1 MALAAADRTHRRRM
15 TLIPVYRGLTT
26 LLGPAV
32 RLYLGHRRAQGKED
46 ALRFPEREGR
56 ASRVRPPGP
65 LLWIH
70 AASIG
75 EAVST
80 LSLIDRLAAERPAL
94 NMLVTTGTVTSAR
107 LLATRL
113 PTGHAWHQYVPVDRP
128 IYVRRFLDHWKPDL
142 ALWIE
147 SELWPN
153 LIVETRRRG
162 VPLILLNGRM
172 SQGSFRRWSRV
183 PALIRPLLQGFDL
196 CLTQDAIQAER
207 FSRLGA
213 PRALTVGDLKAAAAP
228 LPVDLA
234 SLVALKRMVGT
245 RPRWLAASTHEGE
258 ETLAAEAHV
267 LLKRRFPDLLTV
279 IAPRH
284 PSRGA
289 EIGEGLTKLGLHVAR
304 RAEGEPIEAATDI
317 YLADTLGELGLFYR
331 LAGIAFIGGSM
342 GGHGGHNPIEAALLD
357 CAVLHGPDMANA
369 AAVAEALRAAGGA
382 EIARDAAG
390 LAQAL
395 EHLLADPQ
403 ARGRRAAAAAT
414 VAARQRRV
422 LDAVLERLSPWLDR
436 VESDAALPA

>member
-1 MALAAADRTHRRRM
+1 M
-15 TLIPVYRGLTT
+15 
-26 LLGPAV
+26 
-32 RLYLGHRRAQGKED
+32 
-46 ALRFPEREGR
+46 
-56 ASRVRPPGP
+56 RPPGP

-80 LSLIDRLAAERPAL
+80 LALIDRLAGERPAL
-94 NMLVTTGTVTSAR
+94 NMLVTTGTVTSAQ

-128 IYVRRFLDHWKPDL
+128 LYVRRFLQHWKPDL

-162 VPLILLNGRM
+162 IPLLLVNGRM
-172 SQGSFRRWSRV
+172 SLRSYRRWSRV

-207 FSRLGA
+207 FARLGA
-213 PRALTVGDLKAAAAP
+213 PRALTVGDLKSAAAP
-228 LPVDLA
+228 LPVDE
-234 SLVALKRMVGT
+234 VGFAELQSAIGP

-258 ETLAAEAHV
+258 EAMAAEAHA
-267 LLKRRFPDLLTV
+267 LLRRRFPELLTL

-284 PSRGA
+284 PSRGDEIA
-289 EIGEGLTKLGLHVAR
+289 EHLAR
-304 RAEGEPIEAATDI
+304 RRLRVSRRSRSEPIDARTDV

-331 LAGIAFIGGSM
+331 IAGVAFIGGSM
-342 GGHGGHNPIEAALLD
+342 GGIGGHNPLEAALLD
-357 CAVLHGPDMANA
+357 CAILHGPDMANA
-369 AAVAEALRAAGGA
+369 AAMAETLRAAGASESVSDAGA
-382 EIARDAAG
+382 
-390 LAQAL
+390 LAHRL
-395 EHLLADPQ
+395 EPLLADPTVR
-403 ARGRRAAAAAT
+403 ARRAAAAAT
-414 VAARQRRV
+414 VAARQSHV

-436 VESDAALPA
+436 LEPDAALSA